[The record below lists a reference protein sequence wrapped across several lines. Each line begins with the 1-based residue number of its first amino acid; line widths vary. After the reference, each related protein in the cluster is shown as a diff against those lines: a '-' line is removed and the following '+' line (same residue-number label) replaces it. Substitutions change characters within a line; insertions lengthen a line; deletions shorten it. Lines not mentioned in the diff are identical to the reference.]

1 MSSRL
6 RLVAATAVATGLVL
20 LAPALPAGAAPLRDS
35 IASVAPSDVTG
46 CVPGT
51 SGAARTAW
59 AARPAD
65 GPAYTDAQRRSI
77 DRQLQQRLARKGFA
91 RSTDG
96 SGSARVGATLRIPV
110 HVHVIGGKHTK
121 GASKHRVRNQLR
133 ILDSA
138 YNGAQSANNTVTRF
152 DFYLAS
158 FDRIR
163 KPEWRSAVIG
173 GRDDTRMRH
182 ALHRGGPSALNL
194 YVSRPQS
201 PGAGTVLGW
210 ATAPHQARR
219 STDLDGV
226 VIHEESLPRGRFR
239 GYNRGDTAVHEV
251 GHWLGLFH
259 TFEGGCEGPGDMVD
273 DTPAQS
279 EASSACDEQKDSCVA
294 QPGTDP
300 VHNFMD
306 YSVDDC
312 MNSFTPGQVA
322 RMQDNW
328 LAYRTP

>member
-6 RLVAATAVATGLVL
+6 RLVAATAVATGLLL
-20 LAPALPAGAAPLRDS
+20 LAPALPAGAAPLRD
-35 IASVAPSDVTG
+35 AVAPGASKGAG

-51 SGAARTAW
+51 AGAARVT
-59 AARPAD
+59 RPAD
-65 GPAYTDAQRRSI
+65 GPADTDAQRRSI
-77 DRQLQQRLARKGFA
+77 DRALRQRLARQGLAPTKSRA
-91 RSTDG
+91 D
-96 SGSARVGATLRIPV
+96 ARVGATLRIPV
-110 HVHVIGGKHTK
+110 HVHVIGGKSSK
-121 GASKHRVRNQLR
+121 GASKKRVRNQLR

-138 YNGAQSANNTVTRF
+138 YNGAQSSTNTTTRF

-158 FDRIR
+158 FDRTR
-163 KPEWRSAVIG
+163 KSAWRSAVIG
-173 GRDDTRMRH
+173 GRDDLRMRR

-210 ATAPHQARR
+210 ATPPHQARKA
-219 STDLDGV
+219 SHLDGV

-279 EASSACDEQKDSCVA
+279 EASSACDELKDSCLA

>member
-1 MSSRL
+1 VTIPL
-6 RLVAATAVATGLVL
+6 RRGAAITVVTGLALVT
-20 LAPALPAGAAPLRDS
+20 PALPAAAAPVRD
-35 IASVAPSDVTG
+35 AAGVPACVA
-46 CVPGT
+46 GT
-51 SGAARTAW
+51 SPADARTL
-59 AARPAD
+59 RPDD
-65 GPAYTDAQRRSI
+65 GFSYTDAERRRI
-77 DRQLQQRLARKGFA
+77 DRGLRRELAADGQQR
-91 RSTDG
+91 ST
-96 SGSARVGATLRIPV
+96 AAPRVGATLRIPV
-110 HVHVIGGKHTK
+110 HVHVLGGT
-121 GASKHRVRNQLR
+121 GDQGPSKKRVRQQLR

-138 YNGAQSANNTVTRF
+138 YAGAQSAANSVTRF

-158 FDRIR
+158 FDRVR
-163 KPEWRSAVIG
+163 NTTWRTAVIG
-173 GRDDTRMRH
+173 GRDDMAMRR
-182 ALHRGGPSALNL
+182 ALHRGGPEALNL
-194 YVSRPQS
+194 YISRPQS

-210 ATAPHQARR
+210 ATPPHEARK
-219 STDLDGV
+219 STALDGV
-226 VIHEESLPRGRFR
+226 VVHQDSLPGGDFR

-259 TFEGGCEGPGDMVD
+259 TFEGGCVGPGDLVD

-279 EASSACDEQKDSCVA
+279 EASSACDETKDSCLA

-312 MNSFTPGQVA
+312 MDSFTPGQVA

>member
-1 MSSRL
+1 MIARL
-6 RLVAATAVATGLVL
+6 RLGAAAAAVTGLALLTPAVPATAVPTSGGGAAHACASGTS
-20 LAPALPAGAAPLRDS
+20 PAGD
-35 IASVAPSDVTG
+35 
-46 CVPGT
+46 
-51 SGAARTAW
+51 ARTT
-59 AARPAD
+59 RPDD
-65 GPAYTDAQRRSI
+65 GFSYTDAERRRI
-77 DRQLQQRLARKGFA
+77 DRDLQRALAKRGQE
-91 RSTDG
+91 G
-96 SGSARVGATLRIPV
+96 GSAAPRVGATLHIPV
-110 HVHVIGGKHTK
+110 HVHVLGSKGSKGPTK
-121 GASKHRVRNQLR
+121 KRVREQLR
-133 ILDSA
+133 ILDAA
-138 YNGAQSANNTVTRF
+138 YAGAQSPNNSVTRF

-158 FDRIR
+158 FDRVR
-163 KPEWRSAVIG
+163 NSTWRTSVIG
-173 GRDDTRMRH
+173 GRDDVAMRR
-182 ALHRGGPSALNL
+182 ALHQGGADALNL
-194 YVSRPQS
+194 YISRPQS

-210 ATAPHQARR
+210 ATSPHEARK
-219 STDLDGV
+219 TTVLDGV
-226 VIHEESLPRGRFR
+226 VIHQESLPGGDFR

-259 TFEGGCEGPGDMVD
+259 TFEGGCEGPGDLVD

-279 EASSACDEQKDSCVA
+279 EASSACDEAKDTCLA

>member
-6 RLVAATAVATGLVL
+6 RLVAATALATGSIL

-35 IASVAPSDVTG
+35 AVPKAD

-51 SGAARTAW
+51 TGAARTT
-59 AARPAD
+59 RPAD
-65 GPAYTDAQRRSI
+65 GPTYTEAERRAI
-77 DRQLQQRLARKGFA
+77 DRRLRQRLAERGVSLSA
-91 RSTDG
+91 QSADG
-96 SGSARVGATLRIPV
+96 RVGATLRIPV
-110 HVHVIGGKHTK
+110 HVHVLGGKDSKGPTK
-121 GASKHRVRNQLR
+121 KRIRTQLR

-138 YNGAQSANNTVTRF
+138 YNGAQSSTNAATRF

-158 FDRIR
+158 FDRTR
-163 KPEWRSAVIG
+163 KSAWRTAVIG
-173 GRDDTRMRH
+173 GRDDTRMRRV
-182 ALHRGGPSALNL
+182 LHRGGPSALNL

-210 ATAPHQARR
+210 ATAPHQARK
-219 STDLDGV
+219 STHLDGV
-226 VIHEESLPRGRFR
+226 VIHEQSLPHGRFR

-273 DTPAQS
+273 DTPSQS
-279 EASSACDEQKDSCVA
+279 EASSACDEAKDSCLA
-294 QPGTDP
+294 QPGLDP